1 MQGRVQVPWGAV
13 YLVLF
18 LGFGLVATP
27 SIFAWNVI
35 QAGGDLSAQ
44 VWYGSKW
51 GWQSLADVLPAL
63 VLLMPIILV
72 AEILAVRHLTSLV
85 RRSAREREQSTR
97 ESADPDA

>member
-18 LGFGLVATP
+18 LGIGLVAAP
-27 SIFAWNVI
+27 SIFVWNLI

-44 VWYGSKW
+44 VWYESKW
-51 GWQSLADVLPAL
+51 GWQSLADVLSAL

-72 AEILAVRHLTSLV
+72 AEVLAVRHLASLV
-85 RRSAREREQSTR
+85 RRSAQERARSDR
-97 ESADPDA
+97 ESANRDG